1 MAQAYYISSLN
12 IPGEARTVEKAL
24 ALQARSFIG
33 KIISRSAV
41 EVWAQDLRDQIPLLA
56 SKNMKQPE
64 IRTYLN
70 DEDIAGMASFLHIGC
85 VTVALEPVMGEIQVV
100 KGELVWRSE
109 P

>member
-1 MAQAYYISSLN
+1 MAKAYYISSLN

-24 ALQARSFIG
+24 AQQTRSFIG

-64 IRTYLN
+64 IRTCLN

-85 VTVALEPVMGEIQVV
+85 VTVALEPIMGEV
-100 KGELVWRSE
+100 KDVEGVLVLN
-109 P
+109 

>member
-1 MAQAYYISSLN
+1 MAKAYYISSLN

-24 ALQARSFIG
+24 AQQARSFIG
-33 KIISRSAV
+33 KIISRSVV

-64 IRTYLN
+64 IRTSLN

-85 VTVALEPVMGEIQVV
+85 VAVVLEPIMGEVKDV
-100 KGELVWRSE
+100 KGELVWN
-109 P
+109 